1 VKLLAGMARELAG
14 MFVDDGMLALAII
27 AVIVIAALAAS
38 LVPGITAGLV
48 LLAGLLVVLFA
59 NVMAARR

>member
-27 AVIVIAALAAS
+27 AVIVVAALAAS